1 MMVVP
6 DDRTAELTRHTQD
19 PSLWMRED
27 LRKHGVFTSI
37 AEQLNELKK
46 FMRDIRVQSPWNDYV
61 LKTGDTMTGQLTVNS
76 NYISLNS
83 NAAYMPQFLL
93 TSGYT
98 GAAAGY
104 FNFRKCRGGYGS
116 PAIVQVADGLG
127 GFIFQGYD
135 GAAYQNAC
143 GFSGN
148 VAAAP
153 GAGDMPGKLIFFTT
167 PDGSIT
173 VTTAMV
179 IDQNQMVHCAKGL
192 HVGSTVSTPT
202 DNDIS
207 CDGTIKTAAG
217 NEYNLCGYTVGA
229 PAADGYLT
237 MTIDGAVYQV
247 LCNKV

>member
-1 MMVVP
+1 MP
-6 DDRTAELTRHTQD
+6 LDEHPELTRHTQD
-19 PSLWMRED
+19 PSLWMRDD
-27 LRKHGVFTSI
+27 LRKHGPFTSI

-46 FMRDIRVQSPWNDYV
+46 FMRDIRTQSPWNDYV
-61 LKTGDTMTGQLTVNS
+61 LKAGDTMTGQLTVNA

-83 NAAYMPQFLL
+83 DAAYMPQFLL

-148 VAAAP
+148 VGATP
-153 GAGDMPGKLIFFTT
+153 GAGDMPGKLLFFTS
-167 PDGSIT
+167 PDGSTT
-173 VTTAMV
+173 VQTALA
-179 IDQNQMVHCAKGL
+179 IDHNQMVICAKGF
-192 HVGSTVSTPT
+192 HVGNLGATPT

-217 NEYNLCGYTVGA
+217 KEYDLGGYTAGA
-229 PAADGYLT
+229 PAADGYIT